1 MPYFVSFSL
10 FGFTSVMKLRNFDFE
25 NHWNILIFFNK
36 KDMTSDLNSLNMSHG
51 KTSDF
56 VSFPLFGFTLVM
68 KLRNFDFESHWNTLI
83 FFNEEDM
90 TSDLNNLNMSHG
102 KMSDF
107 VLFPLFGSTLVI
119 KLRNFNFEIHGNTL
133 ILFYKKMIQIWMY
146 PITQCLIWFELC
158 CLSRIS
164 TICWEIRILNV
175 IEII

>member
-1 MPYFVSFSL
+1 
-10 FGFTSVMKLRNFDFE
+10 
-25 NHWNILIFFNK
+25 
-36 KDMTSDLNSLNMSHG
+36 MTSDLNSLNMSHG

-133 ILFYKKMIQIWMY
+133 IFFIK
-146 PITQCLIWFELC
+146 
-158 CLSRIS
+158 
-164 TICWEIRILNV
+164 
-175 IEII
+175 